1 MTSNRPPSIS
11 PTARDDS
18 AAPND
23 PADDLDEKPPGIS
36 VTQVV
41 ASALAAV
48 SSTVLLSYLGVAGTI
63 IGAGIASV
71 LTIVGNNIYTRS
83 ILKTRRQMKAALQA
97 GVVLPV
103 GKNGRKVLLPTLAGS
118 HGQGAGGSDGS
129 AGGPGEGTDATG
141 SGTAVLPAVGDTA
154 RLGDTAVLG
163 PDDLEGTHLDDLRTA
178 AGAQAG
184 DRPDGATDLPDDGD
198 ASGDG
203 AAGDDTADSRR
214 PSRRTLILSTVAVF
228 VVLLVGVTL
237 VEVVAGRPLSEI
249 LRGEEGSGTTI
260 SHVVSREPASTGD
273 TGDTTGGT
281 TDPSTDAPSSGTT
294 PSPAPSESVPA
305 PAPTDPPT
313 TVPDPEPTT
322 PVTPAPDPTPG
333 TGGDTGGSGAGS
345 GSGGTDLEQ
354 LPGTGTGSG
363 TGSGTGAEGAP
374 GTGTSGSAT
383 S

>member
-11 PTARDDS
+11 PTARDAPAPG
-18 AAPND
+18 AAD
-23 PADDLDEKPPGIS
+23 DDLDEKPPGLS

-63 IGAGIASV
+63 IGAGVASI
-71 LTIVGNNIYTRS
+71 LTVVGNNLYTRS
-83 ILKTRRQMKAALQA
+83 ILKTRRQMKAAMKA

-103 GKNGRKVLLPTLAGS
+103 GKNGRKVLLPTLAGA
-118 HGQGAGGSDGS
+118 HS
-129 AGGPGEGTDATG
+129 ASGES
-141 SGTAVLPAVGDTA
+141 SGDTTASTAVLPAAGTDGRA
-154 RLGDTAVLG
+154 ADTAVLSA
-163 PDDLEGTHLDDLRTA
+163 DDMGGTRLADLRTA
-178 AGAQAG
+178 AT
-184 DRPDGATDLPDDGD
+184 DRPDDGTDGSQSDGTT
-198 ASGDG
+198 GDTVD
-203 AAGDDTADSRR
+203 GDDTDGDGTDGGGATSRR
-214 PSRRTLILSTVAVF
+214 PSRKTLILSAVGVILSAVGVF
-228 VVLLVGVTL
+228 LVLIVGVTL

-249 LRGEEGSGTTI
+249 LRGEEGSGTSI

-273 TGDTTGGT
+273 TGGT
-281 TDPSTDAPSSGTT
+281 TDTSTDAPSSGTT
-294 PSPAPSESVPA
+294 PSPAPSEVPT

-313 TVPDPEPTT
+313 TVPEPEPTT

-333 TGGDTGGSGAGS
+333 TGGDTGGTGGS

-354 LPGTGTGSG
+354 QPGLGTGSG
-363 TGSGTGAEGAP
+363 SGSGAGAENVP